1 MDWYK
6 NMPDKQ
12 KKDFNKVVIAC
23 AAGAVLASLEPVL
36 LNLVF

>member
-12 KKDFNKVVIAC
+12 KKDFNKVVIVF
-23 AAGAVLASLEPVL
+23 AAGTILVSLVPL
-36 LNLVF
+36 LSKMIF